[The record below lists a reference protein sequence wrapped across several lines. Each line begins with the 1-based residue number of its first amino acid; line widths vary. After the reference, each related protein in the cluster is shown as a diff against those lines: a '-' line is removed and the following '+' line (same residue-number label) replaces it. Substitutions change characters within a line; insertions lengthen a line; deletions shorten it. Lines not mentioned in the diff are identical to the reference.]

1 VAPGWDHFVVR
12 ALARRRPKSRF
23 SIDGFFVIL
32 APNRNIWRLER
43 ARRAAVLID
52 AANYFGALREALL
65 RARSTVF
72 IIGWDLDSRTRL
84 VGESGHANDGYPE
97 GFIDLLTALVNE
109 RPQLTVHLLVWDYSM
124 LYALEREPF
133 PTVSLGWR
141 TPRRIRFCL
150 DEDLPAGASHHQKI
164 VVVDDAV
171 AFCGGLDVTIR
182 RWDTTEHRLDDAR
195 RVDPA
200 GLPYRPF
207 HDVQAVIDGR
217 AARALGELARERWM
231 RGACERAPPVCPVGD
246 PWPASTT
253 PDFAEIDVGIARTAP
268 ASDDTPEIRE
278 VEALFFDAVD
288 RATRTIYIENQ
299 FLTAGRLAD
308 RLARRMREQP
318 GLEVVLVVPKAHDS
332 WLEAHIMQAGRVRF
346 MRLIEAAGVA
356 KRAALLCP
364 HVTDGDRSIDVMV
377 HSKVMIVD
385 DVLLRVGSANLN
397 NRSIGL
403 DTECDL
409 AIEATTPDEH
419 RVVERMRNRLLGHH
433 CGVSAAEV
441 SASLAR
447 TGSLIESA
455 RTLTGNGHSLQPV
468 DDTGIEPSPLL
479 TLESLADPERPIP
492 PPTFL
497 QTFVGQRPRARRLGR
512 LAKIIVTGL
521 LILALILAWRFTPLS
536 ALAHP
541 DNIRQW
547 LLDVAEIPGAPLIV
561 LATFVLGGLV
571 VFPVMLLIAA
581 TAAAFGPWLGFALA
595 GTGAIASAMITYG
608 IGAAIGRDAVE
619 TVLGPRLRRVRRSI
633 AERGVLAV
641 AAIRLVPIA
650 PFTLVN
656 LVAGAS
662 RIRFLDYVF
671 GTVIGMAPGLVLMSA
686 LGHQIWS
693 IISEPTPTNILL
705 FVLAVLAW
713 LTVSIGAQALLLH
726 WRRRST

>member
-1 VAPGWDHFVVR
+1 M
-12 ALARRRPKSRF
+12 
-23 SIDGFFVIL
+23 GFFVIL

-52 AANYFGALREALL
+52 GANYFGALRESLL
-65 RARSTVF
+65 KARSTVF

-84 VGESGHANDGYPE
+84 VGESGQADDGYPE
-97 GFIDLLTALVNE
+97 GFVDLLTALVNE
-109 RPQLTVHLLVWDYSM
+109 RPQLTVHLLVWDYSV

-133 PTVSLGWR
+133 PSLSLGWR

-182 RWDTTEHRLDDAR
+182 RWDTAEHRLDDAR

-207 HDVQAVIDGR
+207 HDVQAVVDGR

-231 RGACERAPPVCPVGD
+231 RGACERAPTVCPVGD

-268 ASDDTPEIRE
+268 ASDETPEIRE

-299 FLTAGRLAD
+299 FLTAGRLAEH
-308 RLARRMREQP
+308 LARRMQERP

-346 MRLIEAAGVA
+346 MRIIEATGVA

-403 DTECDL
+403 DTECDV
-409 AIEATTPDEH
+409 AIEAKTPDEH
-419 RVVERMRNRLLGHH
+419 RGVERMRNRLLGHH
-433 CGVSAAEV
+433 CGVSPAEV

-455 RTLTGNGHSLQPV
+455 RTLTGNGHCLQPV
-468 DDTGIEPSPLL
+468 DDTGIELSTVL
-479 TLESLADPERPIP
+479 TLESFADPERPIP

-497 QTFVGQRPRARRLGR
+497 QTFVGQRPRARRVGR
-512 LAKIIVTGL
+512 LAKIIVTGF

-541 DNIRQW
+541 DSIRQW
-547 LLDVAEIPGAPLIV
+547 LVDIAEIPGAPLIV

-595 GTGAIASAMITYG
+595 GIGAIASAVITYG

-619 TVLGPRLRRVRRSI
+619 TVLGPRLHRMRRSI

-656 LVAGAS
+656 LVAGATK
-662 RIRFLDYVF
+662 IRFADYVF
-671 GTVIGMAPGLVLMSA
+671 GTVLGMLPGLVLMSA

>member
-1 VAPGWDHFVVR
+1 
-12 ALARRRPKSRF
+12 
-23 SIDGFFVIL
+23 VIL
-32 APNRNIWRLER
+32 IPNRNIWRLER
-43 ARRAAVLID
+43 ARRVAVLID
-52 AANYFGALREALL
+52 GANYFGALRQALL
-65 RARSTVF
+65 NARSTVF

-97 GFIDLLTALVNE
+97 GFVDFLTALVNE
-109 RPQLTVHLLVWDYSM
+109 RPELTVHLLVWDFSV

-150 DEDLPAGASHHQKI
+150 DEDLPPGASHHQKI

-182 RWDTTEHRLDDAR
+182 RWDTAEHRLNDAR

-200 GLPYRPF
+200 GAPYRPF
-207 HDVQAVIDGR
+207 HDVQAVVDGA
-217 AARALGELARERWM
+217 AARALAELARERWQC
-231 RGACERAPPVCPVGD
+231 GACEGAPPVRPAGD
-246 PWPASTT
+246 PWPTGVPA
-253 PDFAEIDVGIARTAP
+253 DFGEIDVGIARTAP
-268 ASDDTPEIRE
+268 ASDETQEVRE
-278 VEALFFDAVD
+278 VEALFFDAIDSAV
-288 RATRTIYIENQ
+288 RTIYIENQ
-299 FLTAGRLAD
+299 FLTAGRLA
-308 RLARRMREQP
+308 RHLAKRMQQQP
-318 GLEVVLVVPKAHDS
+318 ELEVVLVVPKAHDS
-332 WLEAHIMQAGRVRF
+332 WLEARIMQAGRVRF
-346 MRLIEAAGVA
+346 TRIIEAAGVA
-356 KRAALLCP
+356 ERAALLCP
-364 HVTDGDRSIDVMV
+364 YVIDGDRGIDVMV
-377 HSKVMIVD
+377 HSKVLVVD

-403 DTECDL
+403 DTECDV
-409 AIEATTPDEH
+409 AIEAKTPDE
-419 RVVERMRNRLLGHH
+419 RRGVERMRNILLGHH

-441 SASLAR
+441 SAAFAR

-455 RTLTGNGHSLQPV
+455 RTLTRHGHHLQPV
-468 DDTGIEPSPLL
+468 DDSGVEPSTVL
-479 TLESLADPERPIP
+479 TLENLADPERPIP

-497 QTFVGQRPRARRLGR
+497 QTFVGRRPRARRLGR
-512 LAKIIVTGL
+512 LAKIVVTGL
-521 LILALILAWRFTPLS
+521 LILSLTLAWRFTALS

-547 LLDVAEIPGAPLIV
+547 LVDVAEIPGAPLIV
-561 LATFVLGGLV
+561 LATFILGGLV

-595 GTGAIASAMITYG
+595 GIGAIASAVITYG

-619 TVLGPRLRRVRRSI
+619 TVLGPRLHRVRSSI

-662 RIRFLDYVF
+662 KIPFTDYVL
-671 GTVIGMAPGLVLMSA
+671 GTVIGMAPGLILMSA
-686 LGHQIWS
+686 LGHQVWS

-713 LTVSIGAQALLLH
+713 LTGSIGAQALLLH
-726 WRRRST
+726 WRRNA